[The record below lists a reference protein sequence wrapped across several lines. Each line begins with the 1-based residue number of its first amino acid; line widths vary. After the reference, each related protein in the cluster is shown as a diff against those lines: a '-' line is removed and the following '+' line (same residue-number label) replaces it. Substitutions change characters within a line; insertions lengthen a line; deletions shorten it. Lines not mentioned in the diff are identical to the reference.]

1 MFLASCVIPAIWSF
15 AMMKK
20 KDLKMSSRKIS
31 EILTMATLT
40 TDFRKSG
47 AVLSAIIFIWSAADR
62 SVFMTWQ
69 TITKKSEDWNFDSGS
84 SQKSVNGK
92 LLSLKSAGV
101 RI

>member
-1 MFLASCVIPAIWSF
+1 MTVEQLG
-15 AMMKK
+15 
-20 KDLKMSSRKIS
+20 KMSSRKIS

-69 TITKKSEDWNFDSGS
+69 TITKKSEDWNF
-84 SQKSVNGK
+84 KIC
-92 LLSLKSAGV
+92 
-101 RI
+101 R